1 MIGPWTS
8 EYSSKWMPTGHYSML
23 VCRNQLMHSSV
34 WSVLVNSASL
44 HHLVTLP
51 ADIMNH
57 LVTDENYMVVPADES
72 DKAVS
77 ESMLEL

>member
-1 MIGPWTS
+1 
-8 EYSSKWMPTGHYSML
+8 
-23 VCRNQLMHSSV
+23 MHLSV

-44 HHLVTLP
+44 HHLVTSP

-57 LVTDENYMVVPADES
+57 LVTDENYMVVTADES